1 MTFKNAMVSERAQDC
16 TFVSTKIT
24 EEHLRLNAALYIRQS
39 TGQQL
44 REHQESTARQ
54 YGLKGRLIALGWP
67 ENQIIVID
75 EDLGISGSGKAERPG
90 FRRLLKLVTEQHL
103 GIVLG
108 LEMSRLARNSKDW
121 HDLFEVCAIFDTL
134 IADEDSV
141 FDSHDPNDRLVL
153 GLKGIISEMELYT
166 MKVRLERGRL
176 SKAQRGELFHDVP
189 VGYVLDEAGLPQL
202 DPDVSARHVMRMFF
216 DLFQSLGSSHA
227 LFHYLAA
234 HNIKLPFRDRGGH
247 LDWRLPAK
255 TTVYGLLKH
264 PLYAGAYG
272 YGIRKNYSQK
282 PGKKAVKKH
291 LPPDQWKV
299 LIKDRFPAYITWEQ
313 YEFHQLRLRANDAR
327 GDRSGPPRGGS
338 ALLGGHVFCGH
349 CGRRMSPSYLAS
361 GRATYYCARHRTM
374 AGARTCH
381 NAISSHSLDEF
392 VSQKLLEALSP
403 AALELSMQVIEDE
416 TARREHLDTLHT
428 HRLEQARYA
437 ASLAERR
444 YKEVDPANRLVAAT
458 LEREWEG
465 AMAGLQ
471 SATQQLE
478 QLRGARPTKLSDDEC
493 RELLSSCAD
502 IAVLWHHGATIEE
515 RKQITQLL
523 LTRVE
528 VRVHNNSDRVGVTLH
543 WSGGFESVHEIRRTV
558 VRFEQLESYQDLMN
572 RVLGLALG
580 GKRAPEIARILRD
593 EGYRSPRTGGSI
605 SVHMVQKLFSEPRCR
620 RQLDNPPLHADHWRS
635 GTLAIQL
642 GIPEKRL
649 KDWVTRGWATAI
661 QRPHGRAWLIFADRQ
676 ELARLH
682 QLVCSQSGR
691 GRPAPCEQ
699 LRTPRANSPTRSA
712 EI

>member
-1 MTFKNAMVSERAQDC
+1 MTIKKALVSERLQGC
-16 TFVSTKIT
+16 TFVSPKIT
-24 EEHLRLNAALYIRQS
+24 EEHLRLDAALYIRQS

-67 ENQIIVID
+67 EHQVIVID
-75 EDLGISGSGKAERPG
+75 EDLGISGNGKAERPG
-90 FRRLLKLVTEQHL
+90 FRRLLKLVTEQQV

-121 HDLFEVCAIFDTL
+121 HDLFEVCAIFNTL
-134 IADEDSV
+134 IADEDGI

-153 GLKGIISEMELYT
+153 GLKGIISELELHT

-189 VGYVLDEAGLPQL
+189 VGYVLDEAGMPQL
-202 DPDVSARHVMRMFF
+202 DPDVSAQHVMRMFF
-216 DLFQSLGSSHA
+216 ELFQSVGSSHA
-227 LFHYLAA
+227 LFHYLAT

-282 PGKKAVKKH
+282 PGKKTVKKH

-313 YEFHQLRLRANDAR
+313 YELHQLRLRANDAR

-338 ALLGGHVFCGH
+338 ALLSGHVFCGH

-361 GRATYYCARHRTM
+361 GRATYYCGRHRTM
-374 AGARTCH
+374 AGARSCH
-381 NAISSHSLDEF
+381 NAISSHSLDKF

-403 AALELSMQVIEDE
+403 GALELSMQVIEDE
-416 TARREHLDTLHT
+416 TARREQLDTLHT
-428 HRLEQARYA
+428 HRIEQARYA
-437 ASLAERR
+437 ANLAERR

-465 AMAGLQ
+465 AMAGLRN
-471 SATQQLE
+471 ATQQLE
-478 QLRGARPTKLSDDEC
+478 QLRGARPTKLSDDENQ
-493 RELLSSCAD
+493 ELLSSCAD

-523 LTRVE
+523 LTRVQ

-558 VRFEQLESYQDLMN
+558 IRFDQLESYKDLIN
-572 RVLGLALG
+572 RALGLALA
-580 GKRAPEIARILRD
+580 GKHTPEIARIVEA
-593 EGYRSPRTGGSI
+593 EGYRAPRTGERI
-605 SVHMVQKLFSEPRCR
+605 SADMVAKLLSDPQCR
-620 RQLDNPPLHADHWRS
+620 RQLVNPELQSGHWRS
-635 GTLAIQL
+635 SALAVEL

-661 QRPHGRAWLIFADRQ
+661 QRPHGRAWVLFADKQ
-676 ELARLH
+676 ELDRLRR
-682 QLVCSQSGR
+682 LVSSQTGR
-691 GRPAPCEQ
+691 GRPAPPGH
-699 LRTPRANSPTRSA
+699 LRTPRASNQL
-712 EI
+712 